1 MTINISLEK
10 IKNMPLIDLT
20 FPKVEEDGSHLS
32 LEMLEDRYVKEK
44 EEKKKKNIYER
55 GGRGRETSQKE

>member
-32 LEMLEDRYVKEK
+32 LEMLEDRYV
-44 EEKKKKNIYER
+44 EEKQENNIYER